1 MTRGGRRRAGGL
13 VQGTLTAVVAL
24 GLVALTG
31 TGGSATDPLLDGG
44 ADAAESAERAK
55 VPAHRVDLAFVGDI
69 HTLRRVNYSG
79 QRPGGQWDFTAM
91 FTEVAP
97 LLRSADTAVCH
108 MEAPIAPPGSPVIV
122 VPPLL
127 STAAPMADALA
138 GAGFDRCSTAGNHIM
153 DRGVAGIDAT
163 LTEFDRVG
171 ISQSGAARSAAEARP
186 EAAIYD
192 VDGVRVAH
200 LSYSWYIGGQSVPA
214 SQPWRANT
222 LSAPRV
228 VADAR
233 AARAA
238 GAQVVVTSFTWG
250 FDKIVAP
257 TGYQRSVAQA
267 VTASGEVDLIVGQ
280 QAHVLQP
287 IEQVNGVWVI
297 YGMGNFLSDHP
308 VGSFPQSAGD
318 AAIFVVG
325 VVVGADGSVRV
336 RPPIAYPTWIDK
348 SDGHVIRPVGQRFDP
363 GLDASTR
370 AALQR
375 SLDRTR
381 SVLGPYVFERA

>member
-1 MTRGGRRRAGGL
+1 MACL
-13 VQGTLTAVVAL
+13 VVA
-24 GLVALTG
+24 GLAAVMFAAAVD
-31 TGGSATDPLLDGG
+31 ATPNATVDVG
-44 ADAAESAERAK
+44 ADAAMSATRTK
-55 VPAHRVDLAFVGDI
+55 TPAHRIDLAFVGDI
-69 HTLRRVNYSG
+69 HTLRRVNYSA
-79 QRPGGQWDFTAM
+79 QLPGGRWDFAPM
-91 FTEVAP
+91 FAEVAP
-97 LLRSADTAVCH
+97 LLQSADTAVCH
-108 MEAPIAPPGSPVIV
+108 MEAPIAPPGTPVIV

-163 LTEFDRVG
+163 LREFDRVG

-192 VDGVRVAH
+192 VDGVAVAH
-200 LSYSWYIGGQSVPA
+200 LSYSWAIGGQSVPA
-214 SQPWRANT
+214 SQPWRANK
-222 LSAPRV
+222 LEAWQV
-228 VADAR
+228 IADAR

-238 GAQVVVTSFTWG
+238 GAEVVVTSFTWG
-250 FDKIVAP
+250 FDKIVQP
-257 TGYQRSVAQA
+257 TPSQRSIAAA

-287 IEQVNGVWVI
+287 IEKVNGVWVI

-325 VVVGADGSVRV
+325 VVVRPDGSVRV
-336 RPPIAYPTWIDK
+336 RPPVAYPTWIDK
-348 SDGHVIRPVGQRFDP
+348 SRGHVIRPVEQRFDP
-363 GLDASTR
+363 SLSGSTR

-381 SVLGPYVFERA
+381 SVLGSFVFERA

>member
-1 MTRGGRRRAGGL
+1 MAGLGVL
-13 VQGTLTAVVAL
+13 AVATSGDATPSLTFDV
-24 GLVALTG
+24 
-31 TGGSATDPLLDGG
+31 G
-44 ADAAESAERAK
+44 ADATKSPVRAS
-55 VPAHRVDLAFVGDI
+55 VPSHRIDLAFVGDI
-69 HTLRRVNYSG
+69 HTLRRVNYSA
-79 QRPGGQWDFTAM
+79 QRPGGRWDFTPM

-97 LLRSADTAVCH
+97 LLQSADTAVCH
-108 MEAPIAPPGSPVIV
+108 MEAPIAPPGAPVIV

-163 LTEFDRVG
+163 LNEFDRVG

-186 EAAIYD
+186 EASIYD
-192 VDGVRVAH
+192 VDGVAVAH

-214 SQPWRANT
+214 SQPWRANK
-222 LSAPRV
+222 LEAWRV
-228 VADAR
+228 IADAR

-250 FDKIVAP
+250 FDKIVQP
-257 TGYQRSVAQA
+257 TASQRSIAAA
-267 VTASGEVDLIVGQ
+267 VTASGQVDLIVGQ

-287 IEQVNGVWVI
+287 IEQVNGTWVI

-308 VGSFPQSAGD
+308 VGSFPQASGD
-318 AAIFVVG
+318 AAVFVVG
-325 VVVGADGSVRV
+325 VVVRPDGSIRV
-336 RPPIAYPTWIDK
+336 RPPVAYPTWIDR
-348 SDGHVIRPVGQRFDP
+348 SRGHVIRPVDQRFDLD
-363 GLDASTR
+363 LDASTR

-381 SVLGPYVFERA
+381 SVLGPFVFERA

>member
-1 MTRGGRRRAGGL
+1 
-13 VQGTLTAVVAL
+13 
-24 GLVALTG
+24 
-31 TGGSATDPLLDGG
+31 
-44 ADAAESAERAK
+44 
-55 VPAHRVDLAFVGDI
+55 
-69 HTLRRVNYSG
+69 
-79 QRPGGQWDFTAM
+79 M

-122 VPPLL
+122 VPPVL

-163 LTEFDRVG
+163 LAEFDRVG
-171 ISQSGAARSAAEARP
+171 ISQSGAARSPAEASP
-186 EAAIYD
+186 AAAIYD
-192 VDGVRVAH
+192 VDGVAVAH
-200 LSYSWYIGGQSVPA
+200 LSYSWAIGGQSVPA

-222 LSAPRV
+222 LSPGRV
-228 VADAR
+228 IADAR

-250 FDKIVAP
+250 FDKIVQP
-257 TGYQRSVAQA
+257 TPYQRSVAQA

-325 VVVGADGSVRV
+325 VVVRPDGVVKV
-336 RPPIAYPTWIDK
+336 RPPVAYPTWIDK
-348 SDGHVIRPVGQRFDP
+348 SNGHVVRPVEQRFDP
-363 GLDASTR
+363 SLSASTR

-381 SVLGPYVFERA
+381 SVLGPFVFERA

>member
-1 MTRGGRRRAGGL
+1 MFAA
-13 VQGTLTAVVAL
+13 AVDATPNATVEVA
-24 GLVALTG
+24 
-31 TGGSATDPLLDGG
+31 
-44 ADAAESAERAK
+44 ADAAMSATRTK
-55 VPAHRVDLAFVGDI
+55 TPAHRIDLAFVGDI
-69 HTLRRVNYSG
+69 HTLRRVNYSA
-79 QRPGGQWDFTAM
+79 QLPGGRWDFAPM
-91 FTEVAP
+91 FAEVAP
-97 LLRSADTAVCH
+97 LLQSADTAVCH

-163 LTEFDRVG
+163 LREFDRVG

-186 EAAIYD
+186 DAAIYD
-192 VDGVRVAH
+192 VDGVSVAH
-200 LSYSWYIGGQSVPA
+200 LSYSWAIGGQSVPA
-214 SQPWRANT
+214 SQPWRANE
-222 LSAPRV
+222 LEAWRV
-228 VADAR
+228 IADAR

-238 GAQVVVTSFTWG
+238 GAEVVVTSFTWG
-250 FDKIVAP
+250 FDKIVQP
-257 TGYQRSVAQA
+257 TPSQRSIAAA

-287 IEQVNGVWVI
+287 IEKVNGVWVI

-325 VVVGADGSVRV
+325 VVVRPDGSVRV
-336 RPPIAYPTWIDK
+336 RPPVAFPTWIDK
-348 SDGHVIRPVGQRFDP
+348 SRGHVIRPVEQRFDP
-363 GLDASTR
+363 SLSASTR

-381 SVLGPYVFERA
+381 SVLGSFVFEGT